1 MASSSVS
8 DFSLGAF
15 IKYDKMGENSG
26 SVGASAG
33 ISFTDTYVVTEKVH
47 GANFCIIASRSDDF
61 MSVKFAKRTAV
72 LGSMDDAED
81 FYSCRSTGLLRRLT
95 PCGAAVLE
103 RLVGNDSGDS
113 PVKAVHI
120 YGELFGGSYPHPDV
134 QAIPGMEPVQI
145 GVWYAPDLHFM
156 AFDVV
161 VETCRGRSYLPFDNA
176 RNTCVQSGLM
186 FAEPLFRGTL
196 AQCVDYK
203 IEFTTTIPR
212 RLGLPPIP
220 LNADCSE
227 SNLAEGCVV
236 RPEIEPTCRISGVRA
251 GKESMRGLFK
261 RKIAQFS
268 EKRYQN
274 DNWKKGKDGG
284 GGEGFSVTPEE
295 LTRIEILA
303 LITEQ
308 RLDNVLSKIGR
319 VNARDQQA
327 CRQLLEDFKQDV
339 RESLEESDIDILRG
353 SVGLEADLDTMSKD
367 LIKQRLLV
375 KSGKCRQA
383 A

>member
-1 MASSSVS
+1 MGSASVPHGMCSP
-8 DFSLGAF
+8 GAF
-15 IKYDKMGENSG
+15 VKYEKMGDNSG

-33 ISFTDTYVVTEKVH
+33 ISFKDAYVVTEKVH
-47 GANFCIIASRSDDF
+47 GANFCIIASKLNDSI
-61 MSVKFAKRTAV
+61 SVKFANRTAIV
-72 LGSMDDAED
+72 GSMDEAEN

-103 RLVGNDSGDS
+103 KLADNYSDDS
-113 PVKAVHI
+113 PVHAVHI

-134 QAIPGMEPVQI
+134 EAIPGMEPVQI

-161 VETCRGRSYLPFDNA
+161 AETCSGRSYLPYDNA
-176 RNTCVQSGLM
+176 RNLCVQCGLM

-196 AQCVDYK
+196 AQCLDFK
-203 IEFTTTIPR
+203 IEFTTTIPG
-212 RLGLPPIP
+212 RLGLPAIP
-220 LNADCSE
+220 LDVDGTE

-236 RPEIEPTCRISGVRA
+236 RPEMEPTCRLSGVRA

-261 RKIAQFS
+261 RKISQFS

-274 DNWKKGKDGG
+274 DDWQRGKNGG
-284 GGEGFSVTPEE
+284 GGEGFSLTAEE
-295 LTRIEILA
+295 LARIEIAA

-308 RLDNVLSKIGR
+308 RLDNVLSKVGR
-319 VNARDQQA
+319 VNVRDQKA

-339 RESLEESDIDILRG
+339 RESLEEADLGVLTG
-353 SVGLEADLDTMSKD
+353 SVGLETDLDGMSKD
-367 LIKQRLLV
+367 LIKHRLLA
-375 KSGKCRQA
+375 RR
-383 A
+383 